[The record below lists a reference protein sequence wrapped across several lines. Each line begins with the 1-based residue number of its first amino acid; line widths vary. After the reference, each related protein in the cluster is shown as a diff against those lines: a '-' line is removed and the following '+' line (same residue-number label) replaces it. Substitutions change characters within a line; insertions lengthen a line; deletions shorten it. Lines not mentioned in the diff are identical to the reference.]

1 MYGLK
6 FLENVKCVLST
17 FMEPSSLSHKIWK
30 NWKREKPQILYLKV
44 SVYASSA
51 DLLTLYATTPGN
63 ATMEAT
69 DDMLTRRPFDSR
81 RRGRKAFV
89 IIIAPYKL
97 TFRVLSKCSLVCH
110 SNGAAM
116 CKTPALL
123 TTAHRTATKKR
134 VNKGLM
140 KNRTNHEKKEFCF
153 ISDIH
158 DKIYSIV
165 CDFIISW

>member
-134 VNKGLM
+134 VKWRVNEKYNKPW
-140 KNRTNHEKKEFCF
+140 K
-153 ISDIH
+153 
-158 DKIYSIV
+158 
-165 CDFIISW
+165 

>member
-1 MYGLK
+1 
-6 FLENVKCVLST
+6 
-17 FMEPSSLSHKIWK
+17 MEATSLSHKIFK
-30 NWKREKPQILYLKV
+30 KWKREKNQKQILYLKV

-69 DDMLTRRPFDSR
+69 DDMFIRRPFDSR
-81 RRGRKAFV
+81 RRGRKYFV

-97 TFRVLSKCSLVCH
+97 TFRVFSKCSLVCH

-123 TTAHRTATKKR
+123 TTAHSTATEKTENYR
-134 VNKGLM
+134 GLW
-140 KNRTNHEKKEFCF
+140 KIILLNHEKNK
-153 ISDIH
+153 
-158 DKIYSIV
+158 
-165 CDFIISW
+165 

>member
-1 MYGLK
+1 MK
-6 FLENVKCVLST
+6 T
-17 FMEPSSLSHKIWK
+17 WK
-30 NWKREKPQILYLKV
+30 KQQILYLKV

-69 DDMLTRRPFDSR
+69 DDMFTRRPFDSR
-81 RRGRKAFV
+81 RRGRKYFV

-97 TFRVLSKCSLVCH
+97 TFRVFSKCSLVCH

-123 TTAHRTATKKR
+123 TTAHSTATEKTENYIGANEKYNKPWKK
-134 VNKGLM
+134 KLSY
-140 KNRTNHEKKEFCF
+140 KWC
-153 ISDIH
+153 
-158 DKIYSIV
+158 
-165 CDFIISW
+165 SW

>member
-1 MYGLK
+1 
-6 FLENVKCVLST
+6 
-17 FMEPSSLSHKIWK
+17 MEATSLSHKIFKKMKTWK
-30 NWKREKPQILYLKV
+30 KNQILYLKV

-69 DDMLTRRPFDSR
+69 DDMLIKRPFDSR
-81 RRGRKAFV
+81 RRGRKYFV

-97 TFRVLSKCSLVCH
+97 TFRVFSKCSLVCH

-123 TTAHRTATKKR
+123 TTAHSTATEKTENYR
-134 VNKGLM
+134 GLW
-140 KNRTNHEKKEFCF
+140 KIIILNHEKN
-153 ISDIH
+153 
-158 DKIYSIV
+158 KINLCY
-165 CDFIISW
+165 

>member
-1 MYGLK
+1 M
-6 FLENVKCVLST
+6 
-17 FMEPSSLSHKIWK
+17 
-30 NWKREKPQILYLKV
+30 
-44 SVYASSA
+44 YASSA

-140 KNRTNHEKKEFCF
+140 KKITNYEKKKSFVLLAIF
-153 ISDIH
+153 TIALYAIL
-158 DKIYSIV
+158 
-165 CDFIISW
+165 